1 MKIGI
6 DVGGS
11 HIGLGIVDER
21 GNILIKCEKD
31 YEQKKDNMSQ
41 IVIET
46 IIELINEATIKANI
60 KKEEIEKIGIALP
73 GTVSGGILIKA
84 ENLGIE
90 NLKIA
95 DILKKEFQCEINLE
109 NDAKCAAMAEKK
121 FGSLKNYD
129 DALFLIVGTG
139 IGGAAFLNSK
149 MLKPKRYSG
158 FEVGHTVIE
167 KDGLKCN
174 CGRKGCFEVY
184 CSMKRLKEKI
194 KEEFNLKT
202 INGKE
207 IKKFIIENKQNEKLN
222 NILDTYIEYLSL
234 GIANLINILEPE
246 AISIGGSFAHYK
258 EILLEKLENK
268 ILENKELYN
277 KENPPKIIIA
287 ELKNDAG
294 IIGAAML

>member
-95 DILKKEFQCEINLE
+95 DILKEEFQCEINLE
-109 NDAKCAAMAEKK
+109 NDAKCAAMAEKN

-139 IGGAAFLNSK
+139 IGGAAFLNNK

-268 ILENKELYN
+268 ILEKKELYN
-277 KENPPKIIIA
+277 KENPPQIIIA

>member
-73 GTVSGGILIKA
+73 GTVSGGMLIKA

-95 DILKKEFQCEINLE
+95 DILKKEFQCEVNLE
-109 NDAKCAAMAEKK
+109 NDAKCAAMAEKN

-139 IGGAAFLNSK
+139 IGGAAFLNNK

-277 KENPPKIIIA
+277 KENPPKIVIA

-294 IIGAAML
+294 IIGAAMI